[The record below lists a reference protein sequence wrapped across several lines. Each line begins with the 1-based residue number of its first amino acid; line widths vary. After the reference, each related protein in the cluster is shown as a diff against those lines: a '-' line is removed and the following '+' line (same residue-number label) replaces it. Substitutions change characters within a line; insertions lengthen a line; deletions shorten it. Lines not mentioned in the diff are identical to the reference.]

1 MVKHY
6 KYRKEVTLRDGTKVI
21 LRELTSED
29 RDALLAFFDNIS
41 KEDAKF
47 LKHDIRD
54 KKLINSWVDELNYA
68 RTLPIIA
75 EKNGVIIGDASLDLA
90 TNRTK
95 HVGRV
100 SVTVH
105 RDYRGKGLGKELM
118 RFIEEIA
125 ETKLGISKLYTEL
138 VSSDIRAIRFF
149 ENLGFE
155 REAVLKEHFITDDAV
170 VYDLVVM
177 SKFYIPLEEVEEW

>member
-6 KYRKEVTLRDGTKVI
+6 QYRKEVTLRDGTKVK
-21 LRELTSED
+21 LREVTKED
-29 RDALLAFFDNIS
+29 RDALLTFFDNIS
-41 KEDAKF
+41 REDARF
-47 LKHDIRD
+47 LKHNIKD
-54 KKLINSWVDELNYA
+54 KKLIDSWVEELDYA
-68 RTLPIIA
+68 KTLPIVA
-75 EKNGVIIGDASLDLA
+75 EKDGIIIGDASLDLA
-90 TNRTK
+90 ANRTR

-118 RFIEEIA
+118 KFAKEIA

-149 ENLGFE
+149 ESLDFE

-170 VYDLVVM
+170 VHDLVVM
-177 SKFYIPLEEVEEW
+177 SKFYVPPEEAEEW

>member
-6 KYRKEVTLRDGTKVI
+6 QYRKEVTLRDGTKVM
-21 LRELTSED
+21 LRELTKED
-29 RDALLAFFDNIS
+29 GDALLAFFDNIP
-41 KEDAKF
+41 KEDAMF
-47 LKHDIRD
+47 LKHNIKD
-54 KKLINSWVDELNYA
+54 KKLINSWVEELNYA
-68 RTLPIIA
+68 KTLPIVA
-75 EKNGVIIGDASLDLA
+75 EKNGIIIGDASLDLA

-118 RFIEEIA
+118 KFAEEIA

-138 VSSDIRAIRFF
+138 VSSDTKAIRFF
-149 ENLGFE
+149 ESLGFE
-155 REAVLKEHFITDDAV
+155 REAVLREHFISDDAV
-170 VYDLVVM
+170 VHDLLIM
-177 SKFYIPLEEVEEW
+177 SKIYVPPEEAEEW